1 MYKVGVVGAGT
12 MGAGIAQK
20 MAQEGFSVILVDVQP
35 DYVDKGIAV
44 IRSMLRDAVEHGVFS
59 QAHAD
64 RALERLTGTVD
75 YDVLADADLVVE
87 AVFED
92 LDVKGQ
98 VFKKLDHVCGP
109 DTVLGTNT
117 SSFLVHKIA
126 AFTDRPERVLGM
138 HYFYHPAKNRLLEI
152 IPHQGTSQAA
162 LEKALL
168 LGKLHGK
175 TCIVVKDAPGFA
187 VNRFFVPFLNESVR
201 ILQEGI
207 ADIATIEQAAKRA
220 FSIGMG
226 PFELMNVTGIPI
238 AVHASTSLANE
249 LGAFYR
255 TAELLKKQMESRKNW
270 SLDGAVDETK
280 VPAIMDRL
288 CAATLGVAAHMV
300 DEQVASMED
309 IDRGAR
315 IGLRWSKGPFELINR
330 IGPHRVCEA
339 AVALH
344 RLHPDFA
351 VPRLIEEHAATGK
364 LFEFTYVDLRLKND
378 FAFITINRP
387 EAMNALNPQVVDQL
401 TRRLE
406 EAENN
411 PKVSSIV
418 IQGAGKAFV
427 AGADIGFFVE
437 NIREKRL
444 DRTIEFTKKGHD
456 LLLRLESSPKLT
468 IAVVDG
474 LSLGGGSELAFACQA
489 IVATQA
495 GTFGFPETGI
505 GIFPG
510 LGGMIRL
517 TKQIGPELAKYY
529 IFTGRILSAREALDL
544 GIVTALAEPA
554 KLDDVIRATAARAR
568 PEKYRTREIPALF
581 RDRKTICS
589 NGNASALL
597 HGRPVSGVEA
607 AFAVETARIIA
618 SKAPRALRMV
628 DMLIDEGSKVS
639 IREAIDMELA
649 RLEEI
654 FSTQD
659 ALAGLQAPPGKAPA
673 YQGK

>member
-1 MYKVGVVGAGT
+1 
-12 MGAGIAQK
+12 
-20 MAQEGFSVILVDVQP
+20 
-35 DYVDKGIAV
+35 
-44 IRSMLRDAVEHGVFS
+44 
-59 QAHAD
+59 
-64 RALERLTGTVD
+64 
-75 YDVLADADLVVE
+75 
-87 AVFED
+87 
-92 LDVKGQ
+92 
-98 VFKKLDHVCGP
+98 
-109 DTVLGTNT
+109 
-117 SSFLVHKIA
+117 
-126 AFTDRPERVLGM
+126 
-138 HYFYHPAKNRLLEI
+138 
-152 IPHQGTSQAA
+152 
-162 LEKALL
+162 
-168 LGKLHGK
+168 
-175 TCIVVKDAPGFA
+175 
-187 VNRFFVPFLNESVR
+187 
-201 ILQEGI
+201 
-207 ADIATIEQAAKRA
+207 
-220 FSIGMG
+220 
-226 PFELMNVTGIPI
+226 
-238 AVHASTSLANE
+238 
-249 LGAFYR
+249 
-255 TAELLKKQMESRKNW
+255 
-270 SLDGAVDETK
+270 
-280 VPAIMDRL
+280 
-288 CAATLGVAAHMV
+288 LGVAAHMV

-330 IGPHRVCEA
+330 IGPRRVYEA

-344 RLHPDFA
+344 KLHPDFA

-364 LFEFTYVDLRLKND
+364 LLEFTYVDLRLKND

-474 LSLGGGSELAFACQA
+474 LSVGGGSELAFACQA

-505 GIFPG
+505 GIYPG

-529 IFTGRILSAREALDL
+529 IFTGRTLSAREALDL

-554 KLDDVIRATAARAR
+554 KLDDVIRATAAKAQ
-568 PEKYRTREIPALF
+568 PEKYRTREIPAVF
-581 RDRKTICS
+581 RDRKIICS

-607 AFAVETARIIA
+607 AFADETVRIIA
-618 SKAPRALRMV
+618 SKAPIALRMV

-639 IREAIDMELA
+639 IKEAIDMELA